1 MTLSINEFIKKPKY
15 FKPFLKKLE
24 TNDFLLDGNQGIFSF
39 DLNDPTNIKLFELI
53 KTMNV
58 DAVEHLIYDND
69 TKKYKNFKGFI
80 NGIQGE
86 IPFNKIHKSNV
97 SGTTLNG
104 LKSDNKD
111 DLAECGVVYYLDM
124 FLNTD
129 LTDIKFYT
137 DDQVKNA
144 KTKTPLESVKA
155 FLLKHPDWDKSCSDA
170 AKCILNKIILKKN
183 LRTYEFHHKTDIFN
197 DLKKQG
203 KQLTGLAEDK
213 WNPAD
218 LFLVKPTYRVKK
230 YKTYQELNKEI
241 NSFDNIIPIDL
252 KKSDCGAFGGSYA
265 LNNLSG
271 KYGLPNFKNIKYK
284 SFNDNFFKF
293 FKDCIVKLRKHK
305 NSNIIRV
312 RVDSNNLVDI
322 YKEINSNVKATNFFN
337 GFPPSLAFIASSSNH
352 FNDIIFEVICNC
364 LSRNPLSSNF
374 YKVSGNHLEIC
385 DRLPSDLKIEYCV
398 VSCNGDADIKWN
410 VKIDGRLW
418 KLQLR
423 SKGSLPQFILIPHPV
438 NHSNLDKK
446 IQAIKI

>member
-1 MTLSINEFIKKPKY
+1 MILNINEFIKKPKY

-39 DLNDPTNIKLFELI
+39 DLKDPTNIKLFELI

-58 DAVEHLIYDND
+58 DAVKHLIYDSD
-69 TKKYKNFKGFI
+69 TKKYKNFKGSI
-80 NGIQGE
+80 NGIEGE

-97 SGTTLNG
+97 SGITLNRQ
-104 LKSDNKD
+104 KSDNKN

-124 FLNTD
+124 FLNTK

-137 DDQVKNA
+137 EDQVKNA
-144 KTKTPLESVKA
+144 KTKTSLESVKA
-155 FLLKHPDWDKSCSDA
+155 FLLKHPDWDEACKASA
-170 AKCILNKIILKKN
+170 RCILNEIILKKN

-203 KQLTGLAEDK
+203 KRLTGLAEDK

-218 LFLVKPTYRVKK
+218 LFLVKPTYRIKK

-241 NSFDNIIPIDL
+241 NSFDNIIPVDL
-252 KKSDCGAFGGSYA
+252 KKSDCCAFGGSYA

-284 SFNDNFFKF
+284 SFDDNFFKF
-293 FKDCIVKLRKHK
+293 FKECIIKLKNHK
-305 NSNIIRV
+305 NSNIIRA
-312 RVDSNNLVDI
+312 RTNNNNLTDI
-322 YKEINSNVKATNFFN
+322 YNEIASNVKATNFFN
-337 GFPPSLAFIASSSNH
+337 GFPPSLAFVASSSNH
-352 FNDIIFEVICNC
+352 LDDIIFEVICNC
-364 LSRNPLSSNF
+364 LGRNPLSSNF
-374 YKVSGNHLEIC
+374 YKVSGNQLEIC
-385 DRLPSDLKIEYCV
+385 DCLPSDLKIEYCV

-423 SKGSLPQFILIPHPV
+423 SKGSLPQFILIPHAV
-438 NHSNLDKK
+438 NYSNLDKK
-446 IQAIKI
+446 IRDIKI